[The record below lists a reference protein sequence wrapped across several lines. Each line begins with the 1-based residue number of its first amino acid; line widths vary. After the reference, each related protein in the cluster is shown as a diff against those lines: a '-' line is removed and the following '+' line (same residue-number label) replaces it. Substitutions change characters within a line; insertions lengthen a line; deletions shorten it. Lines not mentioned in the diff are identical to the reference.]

1 MYFALWRLV
10 ATLAQARTRPGQA
23 RPGSVGGDSRNGGV
37 ESQEQQQQF
46 LPSISVRGVSK
57 CAMSAL
63 PRCLFPTRFYS
74 FQLLLLLFLFLSFS
88 LLFVFL
94 SSFPPLATSTLH
106 SSDVIAAGAA
116 SSAATL
122 LLLLLLP
129 LLLLVL
135 HLLIL
140 LLFLGLLW
148 SAARDCVA
156 PASTRTELIG
166 LLFQ

>member
-23 RPGSVGGDSRNGGV
+23 RLSRRRL
-37 ESQEQQQQF
+37 EKRRSRKPRTTTTIF
-46 LPSISVRGVSK
+46 PSISVRGVSK

-106 SSDVIAAGAA
+106 SSDVTAAGAA

-140 LLFLGLLW
+140 LLFLGLL
-148 SAARDCVA
+148 
-156 PASTRTELIG
+156 
-166 LLFQ
+166 